1 MNTNIQGSNLA
12 PRNGNY
18 VAALMLHG
26 STYFEVEE
34 LLALLLLFFEDEELR
49 LLPLLVFLG
58 TLAPSL
64 LASERPIAIA
74 CFLLVTFLPLL
85 PLLSVPSF
93 FSCMARS
100 TLLPASFEYLGIVN

>member
-12 PRNGNY
+12 PGNGNY

-34 LLALLLLFFEDEELR
+34 LLALLLL
-49 LLPLLVFLG
+49 LLPPLVFLG
-58 TLAPSL
+58 TLAPSF